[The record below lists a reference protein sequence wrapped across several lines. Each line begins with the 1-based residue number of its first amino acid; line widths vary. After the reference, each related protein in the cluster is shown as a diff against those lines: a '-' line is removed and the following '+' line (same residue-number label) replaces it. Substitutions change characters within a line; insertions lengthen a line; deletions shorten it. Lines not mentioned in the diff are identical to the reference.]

1 MHALSSVLLL
11 VADFNFK
18 GDASV
23 LGGMMVIK
31 PASGK
36 MGAQLEYIFLEKVM
50 ASSPPRAL
58 KSAAV

>member
-1 MHALSSVLLL
+1 MRALSLALLL

-23 LGGMMVIK
+23 LGGMMVIR

-36 MGAQLEYIFLEKVM
+36 MGAQLEYIFLEKVT
-50 ASSPPRAL
+50 SCLRPVPRSL
-58 KSAAV
+58 L

>member
-1 MHALSSVLLL
+1 MRALSSSLLL

-50 ASSPPRAL
+50 SWSTPVP
-58 KSAAV
+58 